1 MALNMLDFADDF
13 DGKFHQSFRFGFG
26 FGLLLLPAAAVIR

>member
-26 FGLLLLPAAAVIR
+26 LLLLPAAAVIR